1 MKLNEILRDKGTIV
15 FTIRVDATMADVAA
29 ELVEHNCGALV
40 VCDGEQIVG
49 IISERDMLRTLA
61 AHEQL
66 LTEIAVR
73 QCMTTDVITGNPDDL
88 VETTMGLMTEN
99 RIRHLPLL
107 EDGKLAGLVSIGD
120 VVKVQYDQMTIENR
134 FLKDYIQS

>member
-29 ELVEHNCGALV
+29 ELVEHNCGALI

-73 QCMTTDVITGNPDDL
+73 QCMTTDVITGSPDDL

-120 VVKVQYDQMTIENR
+120 VVKAQYDKMTIENR